1 MSHKEV
7 MHKTLRVVL
16 TLTISLSCLVEGKQT
31 EPGSFIRVIEDGGIW
46 WFEAGQGQRF
56 FSLGVNCV
64 GGCFGHTEDSAME
77 ASRRQ
82 RIVTHLIDHGFNTAA
97 SSPSVWDQFYHS
109 DQIYTGF
116 KEDRDDV
123 FVISSGVSG
132 SSHASE
138 RR

>member
-1 MSHKEV
+1 MKSLFT
-7 MHKTLRVVL
+7 MAIAVL
-16 TLTISLSCLVEGKQT
+16 CSIQAQPSAAG
-31 EPGSFIRVIEDGGIW
+31 PFIRVIEDGGIW

>member
-1 MSHKEV
+1 VPDIPKLLL
-7 MHKTLRVVL
+7 TIVL
-16 TLTISLSCLVEGKQT
+16 TIFCSIQAQQSVAG
-31 EPGSFIRVIEDGGIW
+31 PFIRVIEDGGIW
-46 WFEAGQGQRF
+46 WFEDGQGQRF

-97 SSPSVWDQFYHS
+97 STPSVWDQFYHS